1 MLTMC
6 KTKQGLANSD
16 KSRIIS
22 CHSRC
27 LSLFMLRLLA
37 GLRRFATL
45 WWSGLSPRPIAV
57 LSAVVL
63 QASLVALAQQKPG
76 TLPGPSPQAPAVANL
91 FPPGGQ
97 RGTTVE
103 VEVQGRELADAL
115 GLLATVPVQ
124 ATIVPDKK
132 EPASRALVRLQ
143 IPKEVPLGV
152 HLLRLTTRR
161 GVSNPVP
168 FCVDELPEIR
178 AATDHR
184 TPAQAQKI
192 PVPCVVSG
200 RLEAE
205 SSHYYRLALQAGQ
218 RICFEVVG
226 RRMGSPIDPMLVL
239 HDANGRQ
246 LAYCDDAPGLG
257 RDARIIYT
265 AKESGEYILQLRDV
279 RYQGGGNY
287 VYRLRVGDFPCV
299 TSAYPFVVRRGS
311 QAKVS
316 FAGPLTDG
324 VLPASLDVPKQLS
337 SIAVL
342 VTPQRPGSPPGWPV
356 PVGFSDMD
364 ELLEQEPNDTPEK
377 AARLPFPAAVHGR
390 LEKAGDR
397 DYYRFAAKKGQRI
410 EIEAQSWEYGS
421 PAVVYLVLQ
430 DTQGKQ
436 LANSNPMQDPPRIE
450 YTASADTELVL
461 LVEHLHYAGGPE
473 ETYRIVIKPA
483 EPTFR
488 VEVLQDRVD
497 IPAGGVGVCFVR
509 VSRSG
514 YAGPVQV
521 KAVSPQQVQ
530 GETILTGEQ
539 NVGLLLLSAP
549 ANSQP
554 NAWPLELL
562 AQGKT
567 ESAEI
572 TVPVT
577 MSEPLSTLFGNTPF
591 PPRHLL
597 TSLAVSIT
605 DPPPFLLHVKYG
617 AEKLPRGQTGL
628 EAIVQ
633 VDRQAGFEDEVQ
645 IFAVAPPPAPN
656 QPVILAAPAS
666 AKIPRGQKEA
676 KITLKLPNNLPT
688 GPLPLAIVGQ
698 AKHAGRSY
706 QIYARGT
713 PPQVVA
719 GK

>member
-37 GLRRFATL
+37 GLRRFATP

-57 LSAVVL
+57 LSAIVL
-63 QASLVALAQQKPG
+63 LASLVALAQQKPG
-76 TLPGPSPQAPAVANL
+76 SLPGPSPQAPAVANL

-161 GVSNPVP
+161 GVSNPLP

-178 AATDHR
+178 AASDHR
-184 TPAQAQKI
+184 SPAQAQKI
-192 PVPCVVSG
+192 PIPCVVSG

-226 RRMGSPIDPMLVL
+226 RRMGSPIDPVLVL

-324 VLPASLDVPKQLS
+324 VLPASPDVPKQLS

-377 AARLPFPAAVHGR
+377 AARLPFPTAVHGR

-483 EPTFR
+483 QPTFR

-713 PPQVVA
+713 PPHVVA